1 MDRLDRKIL
10 RLLQE
15 DATLA
20 VADVA
25 KKVGLSTTP
34 CWRRIQKL
42 EEDGVIRRRVALLD
56 PVKVNTRVTVF
67 VSIRTNSHSHE
78 WLKRFSE
85 VIQEFPEV
93 VEFYRMS
100 GDVDYLLRVVVPD
113 IAAYDA
119 FYKRLI
125 AKIEIRDVSS
135 SFAMEQIKY
144 TTETAARL
152 HDARQGRTST
162 PDGTEASA
170 IRAARASRGA
180 LSVVSLGSSRTR
192 PCRSSVPSCR
202 RSPASVS
209 AKRQRR
215 RVAAARCACRSSAAP
230 S

>member
-15 DATLA
+15 DSTLA

-42 EEDGVIRRRVALLD
+42 EEEGVIRRRVAILD
-56 PVKVNTRVTVF
+56 PVKINARVTVF
-67 VSIRTNSHSHE
+67 VSIRTGSHSHE

-85 VIQEFPEV
+85 VVQDFPEV
-93 VEFYRMS
+93 IEFYRMS
-100 GDVDYLLRVVVPD
+100 GDVDYLIRVVVPD

-144 TTETAARL
+144 TTQLPLDYMVLDKE
-152 HDARQGRTST
+152 S
-162 PDGTEASA
+162 
-170 IRAARASRGA
+170 
-180 LSVVSLGSSRTR
+180 GSS
-192 PCRSSVPSCR
+192 
-202 RSPASVS
+202 
-209 AKRQRR
+209 
-215 RVAAARCACRSSAAP
+215 SSA
-230 S
+230 